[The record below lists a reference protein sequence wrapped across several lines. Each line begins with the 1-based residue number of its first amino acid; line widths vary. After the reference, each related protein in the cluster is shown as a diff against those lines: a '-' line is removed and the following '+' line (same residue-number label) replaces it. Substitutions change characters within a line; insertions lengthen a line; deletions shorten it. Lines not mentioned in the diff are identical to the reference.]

1 MVDKRAR
8 KNKDDEPPA
17 LHQSLYSAQYGRDY
31 DNGND
36 DNDDQDIPTLD
47 EREPPSFVI
56 PDFVEQQISLPTL
69 EDLEKEGL
77 PEYETL
83 NKKPSQ
89 NDNRPSIDLSILTQ
103 HLSPPECVGAYE
115 DEVWDVDRLIIEVQK
130 SLSLQSTMS

>member
-1 MVDKRAR
+1 MTMVDKRAR
-8 KNKDDEPPA
+8 SNKDDETPS
-17 LHQSLYSAQYGRDY
+17 LDQSLYSAQYGRN
-31 DNGND
+31 NGND

-56 PDFVEQQISLPTL
+56 PEFVEQQISLPTL

-77 PEYETL
+77 PEYETF
-83 NKKPSQ
+83 NNKPSQ

-103 HLSPPECVGAYE
+103 HLSPPEYVGAYE

-130 SLSLQSTMS
+130 SLNLQSTLS